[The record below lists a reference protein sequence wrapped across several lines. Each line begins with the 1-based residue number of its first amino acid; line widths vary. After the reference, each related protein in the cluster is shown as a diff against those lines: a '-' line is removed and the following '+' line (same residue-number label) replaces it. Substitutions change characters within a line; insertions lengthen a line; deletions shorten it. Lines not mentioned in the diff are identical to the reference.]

1 MTNDELRALLA
12 EAQAEAQKER
22 EKAERKENA
31 WLGCDLERNEFRERA
46 EKAERR
52 AAELERDA
60 RRYRW
65 LAGNAPQHSSR
76 WQRWKLEFWSGF
88 HGGWQ
93 PLTDT
98 ELDAAI
104 DTAIEREG
112 GEDE

>member
-1 MTNDELRALLA
+1 MILTPPSTPPSNPR
-12 EAQAEAQKER
+12 R
-22 EKAERKENA
+22 EKAMSERE
-31 WLGCDLERNEFRERA
+31 
-46 EKAERR
+46 
-52 AAELERDA
+52 ELVKLTVQQIEADA

-104 DTAIEREG
+104 DAAIAREG

>member
-1 MTNDELRALLA
+1 MS
-12 EAQAEAQKER
+12 ER
-22 EKAERKENA
+22 E
-31 WLGCDLERNEFRERA
+31 
-46 EKAERR
+46 
-52 AAELERDA
+52 ELVKLTVQQIEADA

-104 DTAIEREG
+104 DAAIAREG